1 MPPFPLQL
9 IRLVA
14 KQYNFATNP
23 HDLRKYSTEYTMT
36 ALLIKDVPPALHT
49 RLRQDAQ
56 KHHRSMTRHALAI
69 LESSLEPGHI
79 RVSDLPP
86 PLKSKQKLTTAWLDR
101 AKRAGR
107 A

>member
-1 MPPFPLQL
+1 M
-9 IRLVA
+9 A
-14 KQYNFATNP
+14 
-23 HDLRKYSTEYTMT
+23 
-36 ALLIKDVPPALHT
+36 ALLIKDVPPALHS
-49 RLRQDAQ
+49 RLRQEAQ
-56 KHHRSMTRHALAI
+56 KHHRSMTQHALAI

-86 PLKSKQKLTTAWLDR
+86 PLESKQYLHTTWLDR

>member
-1 MPPFPLQL
+1 M
-9 IRLVA
+9 A
-14 KQYNFATNP
+14 
-23 HDLRKYSTEYTMT
+23 
-36 ALLIKDVPPALHT
+36 ALLIKDVPPALHI

-69 LESSLEPGHI
+69 LESSLEPGQL
-79 RVSDLPP
+79 RAADLPP
-86 PLKSKQKLTTAWLDR
+86 PLKAKQKLSAAWLDR